1 LEAGPETPNTRNR
14 LPPDYDVTLSNSL
27 KNDGL
32 LQRQREEPV
41 MRVGPITAI
50 LMSLSALGVIA
61 VAVLG
66 ESFMALRVFAGATLE
81 HFPIG
86 ATQKGIPETAG
97 I

>member
-1 LEAGPETPNTRNR
+1 
-14 LPPDYDVTLSNSL
+14 
-27 KNDGL
+27 
-32 LQRQREEPV
+32 